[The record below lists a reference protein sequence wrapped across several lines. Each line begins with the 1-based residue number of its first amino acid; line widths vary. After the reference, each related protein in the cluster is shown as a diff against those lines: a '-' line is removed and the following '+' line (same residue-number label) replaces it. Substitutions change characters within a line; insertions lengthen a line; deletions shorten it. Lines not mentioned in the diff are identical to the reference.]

1 MRETSTV
8 FEQRW
13 SFWLSTLSG
22 AALIVS
28 AGLAIW
34 LQSGASRFGT
44 LPETTKESL
53 LSQYN
58 SITHG
63 GLIAVLT
70 VLSGLLIGS
79 IAKANTQVE
88 RSRAQKPWP
97 WAIQDFIKQHPVVTI
112 VLTIYAVVMVQ
123 ESSWFYKEILT
134 WYDEILDN
142 QLLNNFSFRERLINE
157 TMGRNDFRFFPL
169 SHQDLHVL
177 SWLTPYVKVWS
188 LVSALELI
196 ATIILGCKLIERV
209 KRNGTSASLILM
221 GTLLFL
227 ITSASAYNYFQFIYS
242 ERFLTF
248 LIALYAYHYCI
259 YLDSGQLHNGRL
271 ALLFALFIPFFKDTA
286 VLLAVIPAAT
296 TIVAGSLGAMPRRP
310 AWGSIQPSKWMEAY
324 TLDFAILS
332 LAPFFLASFA
342 LLSALPSLAADVPR
356 YDTHLGFSVL
366 ALDIRLI
373 IFLGFI
379 TTRCWLIGHRQD
391 NVNVLDGFNLAALAY
406 GFTLYALVGLEG
418 SNYMS
423 LPIQFVAVLDI
434 LMIWESLV
442 APKLKRRMN
451 GRQAQAMALCTT
463 LLLLN
468 IEDRQADTFRQ
479 RAQLISWKQRSW
491 RTTLNETMAITR
503 RAKEKGETIN
513 LIYSKGWF
521 KHSDQ
526 MKKLTY
532 DRLVYYDIDNKQYII
547 KAGIDK
553 GKPYSPQTGDYLVD
567 IDTGRKLTKNGIDL
581 SKYDLLYQEDPTREY
596 ARIFRHR

>member
-1 MRETSTV
+1 MRETTRV

-22 AALIVS
+22 TALIFS
-28 AGLAIW
+28 AGLVLW
-34 LQSGASRFGT
+34 LQSGDSGFHA
-44 LPETTKESL
+44 LPETTRESL
-53 LSQYN
+53 LNNYSD
-58 SITHG
+58 IAHG
-63 GLIAVLT
+63 GWIAVLA
-70 VLSGLLIGS
+70 VLSGLLIRS
-79 IAKANTQVE
+79 IVKASTQDE
-88 RSRAQKPWP
+88 RPRAQKPWP
-97 WAIQDFIKQHPVVTI
+97 FAIRDFIKQHPVVTI
-112 VLTIYAVVMVQ
+112 VLTIYAVVMIQ

-142 QLLNNFSFRERLINE
+142 QLLNNFSLRERLINE

-177 SWLTPYVKVWS
+177 SWLTPYIKVWS

-196 ATIILGCKLIERV
+196 ATIILGCKLIQLI
-209 KRNGTSASLILM
+209 KKNGTSASLVLM

-259 YLDSGQLHNGRL
+259 YLDSGQLHNARL

-296 TIVAGSLGAMPRRP
+296 TIVAGSLGAIPSRP

-324 TLDFAILS
+324 ALDFAILS

-356 YDTHLGFSVL
+356 YDAHLGFSVL

-379 TTRCWLIGHRQD
+379 ATRCWLIGRRQA
-391 NVNVLDGFNLAALAY
+391 NVNALDGFNLAALAY
-406 GFTLYALVGLEG
+406 GFALYALVGLEG

-434 LMIWESLV
+434 LMIWESLI
-442 APKLKRRMN
+442 APKLKHRMN
-451 GRQAQAMALCTT
+451 GRQAQAVALGTT

-468 IEDRQADTFRQ
+468 IEDRQAATFRQ

-491 RTTLNETMAITR
+491 RTTLNEARSITT
-503 RAKEKGETIN
+503 RAKENGETVN

-526 MKKLTY
+526 MKALTY
-532 DRLVYYDIDNKQYII
+532 DRLVYYDIDTRRYII
-547 KAGIDK
+547 KAGIGK
-553 GKPYSPQTGDYLVD
+553 GEFYTPQAGDFLVD
-567 IDTGRKLTKNGIDL
+567 IDTGKKLTKYGINL
-581 SKYDLLYQEDPTREY
+581 SNYDVL
-596 ARIFRHR
+596 

>member
-1 MRETSTV
+1 MRETTTV

-22 AALIVS
+22 TALIFS
-28 AGLAIW
+28 ASLALW
-34 LQSGASRFGT
+34 LQSNASGFSA
-44 LPETTKESL
+44 LPETTRESL
-53 LSQYN
+53 LNNYSD
-58 SITHG
+58 IAHG
-63 GLIAVLT
+63 GWIAVLA
-70 VLSGLLIGS
+70 VLSGLLIRS
-79 IAKANTQVE
+79 IVKASTQDE
-88 RSRAQKPWP
+88 RPRAQKPWP
-97 WAIQDFIKQHPVVTI
+97 FAIRDFIKQHPVVTI
-112 VLTIYAVVMVQ
+112 VLTIYAVVMIQ

-142 QLLNNFSFRERLINE
+142 QLLNNFSLRERLINE

-177 SWLTPYVKVWS
+177 SWLTPYIKVWS

-196 ATIILGCKLIERV
+196 ATIILGCKLIERI
-209 KRNGTSASLILM
+209 KKNGTSASLVLM

-227 ITSASAYNYFQFIYS
+227 VTSASAYNYFQFIYS

-296 TIVAGSLGAMPRRP
+296 TIVAGSLGAIPSRP

-324 TLDFAILS
+324 ALDFAILS

-356 YDTHLGFSVL
+356 YDAHLGFSVL

-379 TTRCWLIGHRQD
+379 ATRCWLIGRRQA
-391 NVNVLDGFNLAALAY
+391 NVNALDGFNLAALAY
-406 GFTLYALVGLEG
+406 GFALYALVGLEG

-442 APKLKRRMN
+442 APKLKHRMN
-451 GRQAQAMALCTT
+451 GRQAQAVALGAT

-468 IEDRQADTFRQ
+468 IEDRQAATFRQ
-479 RAQLISWKQRSW
+479 RAELISWKQRSW
-491 RTTLNETMAITR
+491 RTTLNEARAITS
-503 RAKEKGETIN
+503 RAKENGETVN

-526 MKKLTY
+526 MKALTY
-532 DRLVYYDIDNKQYII
+532 DRLVYYDIDTRRYII
-547 KAGIDK
+547 KAGIGK
-553 GKPYSPQTGDYLVD
+553 GEFYTPQAGDFLVD
-567 IDTGRKLTKNGIDL
+567 IDTGKKFTKYGIDL
-581 SKYDLLYQEDPTREY
+581 SNYDVLYQEEPSRDY

>member
-1 MRETSTV
+1 MRDTTTV

-13 SFWLSTLSG
+13 TFWLSTLSG
-22 AALIVS
+22 TALIIS
-28 AGLAIW
+28 AFLALW
-34 LQSGASRFGT
+34 LQSGKSGFST
-44 LPETTKESL
+44 LPETTRESL

-58 SITHG
+58 AIAHG
-63 GLIAVLT
+63 GWISVLAVLT
-70 VLSGLLIGS
+70 GLLIHS
-79 IAKANTQVE
+79 IVKTSKEDE
-88 RSRAQKPWP
+88 RPGQQKSWP
-97 WAIQDFIKQHPVVTI
+97 FAVTDFIKQHPVVTF
-112 VLTIYAVVMVQ
+112 VLTIYVVLMVQ

-134 WYDEILDN
+134 WYDDIFSD
-142 QLLNNFSFRERLINE
+142 QLLNNFSFREKLTNE
-157 TMGRNDFRFFPL
+157 TMGRNDFRFYPL
-169 SHQDLHVL
+169 SHQDLHAL
-177 SWLTPYVKVWS
+177 SWVTPYIKVWS
-188 LVSALELI
+188 LASAVELI
-196 ATIILGCKLIERV
+196 ATILLGCRLVDRV
-209 KRNGTSASLILM
+209 NNNRTSASLILM

-227 ITSASAYNYFQFIYS
+227 FTSASAYNYFQFIYS

-248 LIALYAYHYCI
+248 LLALYAYHYSV

-296 TIVAGSLGAMPRRP
+296 TTVAGSLGAIPSRP
-310 AWGSIQPSKWMEAY
+310 AWGSITPSQWRKAY
-324 TLDFAILS
+324 ALEIAILS
-332 LAPFFLASFA
+332 LSLFFLASFA

-356 YDTHLGFSVL
+356 YDAHLGFSVL

-379 TTRCWLIGHRQD
+379 ASRLWLIGRKQT
-391 NVNVLDGFNLAALAY
+391 NVTALDGLNLAALAY
-406 GFTLYALVGLEG
+406 GFALYALVGLEG

-442 APKLKRRMN
+442 APKLKQRM
-451 GRQAQAMALCTT
+451 GRRQAQAVALGTT

-468 IEDRQADTFRQ
+468 IEDRQAATFRQ

-491 RTTLNETMAITR
+491 RSTLNEARAITK
-503 RAKEKGETIN
+503 RAKENGETVN

-526 MKKLTY
+526 MKALTY
-532 DRLVYYDIDNKQYII
+532 DRLVYYDIDTRRYII
-547 KAGIDK
+547 KAGIGK
-553 GKPYSPQTGDYLVD
+553 GEFYTPQPGDYLVD
-567 IDTGRKLTKNGIDL
+567 IDTGKKLTKYGIDL
-581 SKYDLLYQEDPTREY
+581 SNYDVLYQEDPSRQY

>member
-342 LLSALPSLAADVPR
+342 LLSALPSLAADMPR

-406 GFTLYALVGLEG
+406 GFALYALVGLEG

-479 RAQLISWKQRSW
+479 RAQLISRKQRSW
-491 RTTLNETMAITR
+491 RATLNETIAITR

-526 MKKLTY
+526 MKKLAY
-532 DRLVYYDIDNKQYII
+532 DRLVYYDIDTRQYII
-547 KAGIDK
+547 KEGIDK
-553 GKPYSPQTGDYLVD
+553 GKPYSPQTGDYFVD
-567 IDTGRKLTKNGIDL
+567 VDTGRKLTKNGIDL
-581 SKYDLLYQEDPTREY
+581 SKYDLLYQEDPNREY

>member
-1 MRETSTV
+1 MRETTRV

-22 AALIVS
+22 TALIFS
-28 AGLAIW
+28 ASLALW
-34 LQSGASRFGT
+34 LQSGASGFSA
-44 LPETTKESL
+44 LPETTRESL
-53 LSQYN
+53 LNNYSD
-58 SITHG
+58 IAHG
-63 GLIAVLT
+63 GLIAVLA
-70 VLSGLLIGS
+70 VLSGLLIRS
-79 IAKANTQVE
+79 IVKASTQDE
-88 RSRAQKPWP
+88 RPRAQKPWP
-97 WAIQDFIKQHPVVTI
+97 IAIRDFIKRHPVVTI
-112 VLTIYAVVMVQ
+112 VLTIYAVVMIQ

-177 SWLTPYVKVWS
+177 SWLTPYIKVWS

-196 ATIILGCKLIERV
+196 ATIILGCKLIERI
-209 KRNGTSASLILM
+209 KKNGTSASLILM

-227 ITSASAYNYFQFIYS
+227 VTSASAYNYFQFIYS

-296 TIVAGSLGAMPRRP
+296 TIVAGSLGAMPSRP

-324 TLDFAILS
+324 ALDFAILS

-356 YDTHLGFSVL
+356 YDAHLGFSVL

-379 TTRCWLIGHRQD
+379 ATRCWLIGRRQA
-391 NVNVLDGFNLAALAY
+391 NVNALDGFNLAALAY
-406 GFTLYALVGLEG
+406 GFALYALVGLEG

-442 APKLKRRMN
+442 APKLKHRMN
-451 GRQAQAMALCTT
+451 GRQAQAVALGTT

-468 IEDRQADTFRQ
+468 IEDRQAATFRQ

-491 RTTLNETMAITR
+491 RTTLNEARAITT
-503 RAKEKGETIN
+503 RAKENGETVN

-526 MKKLTY
+526 MKALTY
-532 DRLVYYDIDNKQYII
+532 DRLVYYDIDTRRYII
-547 KAGIDK
+547 KAGIGK
-553 GKPYSPQTGDYLVD
+553 GEFYTPQEGDFLVD
-567 IDTGRKLTKNGIDL
+567 IDTGKKLTKYGIDL
-581 SKYDLLYQEDPTREY
+581 SNYDVLYREDTARDY